1 MGHTK
6 LSNWIH
12 GLQLDV
18 KGLLWFSAL
27 FMVFRIAFIGL
38 FQDQL
43 GEVGTGD
50 ILEALWLGFRISL
63 KTAGAIVLLSF
74 VFSTIPGI
82 FGSFTWYSPW
92 KIRRWIYGI
101 STAVFTFL
109 FCLRIPYFTIFHASF
124 NAMIINGAHDD
135 IGATLQTGISEY
147 GLLWR
152 VPLAIVFCAV
162 MVYIFMKVY
171 TNRTWTIEIHGKGKQ
186 IATVLGSILLVVAMG
201 IGLRFGGAFTYNGSI
216 HWENAARTKS
226 NLLNEAILDDGQALK
241 RVFTIYER
249 SKQAKKITITGA
261 ELKDIIQ
268 FVGGN
273 PKANTIDEA
282 FTRTI
287 TEEKLPIQP
296 NNVIFV
302 LGESYGLWPF
312 LPNYEEL
319 GTYSEQ

>member
-6 LSNWIH
+6 LTNWIH

-27 FMVFRIAFIGL
+27 FMVFRIAFIAL

-43 GEVGTGD
+43 GEVSLGD

-74 VFSTIPGI
+74 LFSTLPGVLCRE
-82 FGSFTWYSPW
+82 GCKWYSPW
-92 KIRRWIYGI
+92 AIRRWMYGI
-101 STAVFTFL
+101 STAIFTFL

-152 VPLAIVFCAV
+152 LPLAIVFCAV
-162 MVYIFMKVY
+162 MVYVFMKVY
-171 TNRTWTIEIHGKGKQ
+171 TNRTWNIEVSGKAKQ
-186 IATVLGSILLVVAMG
+186 IATVLGSIFLVVAVG

-216 HWENAARTKS
+216 HWENAARTK
-226 NLLNEAILDDGQALK
+226 
-241 RVFTIYER
+241 
-249 SKQAKKITITGA
+249 
-261 ELKDIIQ
+261 
-268 FVGGN
+268 
-273 PKANTIDEA
+273 
-282 FTRTI
+282 
-287 TEEKLPIQP
+287 
-296 NNVIFV
+296 
-302 LGESYGLWPF
+302 
-312 LPNYEEL
+312 
-319 GTYSEQ
+319 